1 MTLSSQEFRN
11 AYEKFYSSFRNYL
24 WPYRVVEDLAN
35 FEVEIFSAFNDLDS
49 TRNLL
54 MKLSKPIEEVVK
66 EFDDKK
72 LEERFN
78 AFFELLDEVEA
89 DKMYLTLPQVEEV
102 TTNENKQDKS
112 EEVNKSELAA
122 D

>member
-11 AYEKFYSSFRNYL
+11 AYERFYSSFRNYL
-24 WPYRVVEDLAN
+24 WPYQVVEDLAN
-35 FEVEIFSAFNDLDS
+35 FEVEIFSAFNDLDR

-72 LEERFN
+72 LEERFD
-78 AFFELLDEVEA
+78 AFFELLDEVES
-89 DKMYLTLPQVEEV
+89 DKMYLTLPKVEEV
-102 TTNENKQDKS
+102 TTDENKQDKS
-112 EEVNKSELAA
+112 EEVNKRELAA
-122 D
+122 E